1 MTKAFYHFRMR
12 SVSCWWRWRCTC
24 SLVMS
29 DSRLWSTVWNQ
40 VKIIRGDQDLQ
51 WSQNSCW
58 REKAITLLFSQLWV
72 KRQTL
77 VKIQY
82 PTRKYLTSYKIAQ
95 PCNSVKGCLL
105 VWLLLFC
112 LRAELF
118 ESLSHKTTS
127 IRPTSLKY
135 HIHHVTPCSEIVSGI
150 HNWHLKLLLK
160 PLWTWFAGFS
170 F

>member
-1 MTKAFYHFRMR
+1 MESSKYHQ
-12 SVSCWWRWRCTC
+12 RW
-24 SLVMS
+24 L
-29 DSRLWSTVWNQ
+29 LPFGQ
-40 VKIIRGDQDLQ
+40 DQGLQ

-58 REKAITLLFSQLWV
+58 REKAITLLLSQLWV

-77 VKIQY
+77 LKIQY
-82 PTRKYLTSYKIAQ
+82 ATRKYLAFYEIAQ

-112 LRAELF
+112 VWAELF
-118 ESLSHKTTS
+118 ESLSHKRVQWANPTT
-127 IRPTSLKY
+127 RPTSLKY
-135 HIHHVTPCSEIVSGI
+135 HIHHVTPCLEIFSGI
-150 HNWHLKLLLK
+150 HSWHLKLLLN